1 MLEMIGEEAPPT
13 MTPDMIIPGREAMAA
28 MPSLSDEA
36 LARGGA
42 YTVEERRVPG
52 PDGAPDITLLI
63 CRPTAASA
71 AVGAI
76 YYTHGAGMFMGDRR
90 MGLDWVLDMAAP
102 LRLAVVSVEYRLA
115 PEHPDPAPV
124 EDCYAGLAWTSRH
137 AAELGIDPGRI
148 VICGRSAGGGLA
160 AGVALLARDRGGPAL
175 FGQLLDCPMID
186 DRNDTVSSVQIDGIG
201 VWDRTSNQTG
211 WDALLGNRR
220 GGGDVSS
227 YAAPARESDLSGL
240 PPAYIAVGSAEVFR
254 DESVAYA
261 SRIWQCGG
269 VAELHVWPGGFHG
282 FDVIAPQAALSQSAT
297 LARSALAPTFDGC
310 LTRPRAAERRAPL
323 LPRSTRDVRAPAR
336 IVWSPNGPR
345 PFDLLD
351 VVGEEVVDPCQ
362 FEHSAHDPGRV
373 HDPKCDSKLGRFLA
387 RRQQGPDACGVEE
400 GGSLHVHRDAG
411 DARDSE
417 SRAERLVQGVGACH
431 ADVDAALPPAIKRSG
446 PPALSQA
453 LRRQRNL
460 SPTDGKANAA
470 DDFRQRPT
478 I

>member
-1 MLEMIGEEAPPT
+1 MMPASQHDAISAPARTPEPVSAGPAPPFDPDLAAVLAMIGEAAPPT

-28 MPSLSDEA
+28 MPLLSDEA

-102 LRLAVVSVEYRLA
+102 LQLAVVSVEYRLA

-282 FDVIAPQAALSQSAT
+282 FDVIAPQAALSQSAI
-297 LARSALAPTFDGC
+297 LARSD
-310 LTRPRAAERRAPL
+310 
-323 LPRSTRDVRAPAR
+323 
-336 IVWSPNGPR
+336 W
-345 PFDLLD
+345 
-351 VVGEEVVDPCQ
+351 
-362 FEHSAHDPGRV
+362 
-373 HDPKCDSKLGRFLA
+373 
-387 RRQQGPDACGVEE
+387 
-400 GGSLHVHRDAG
+400 
-411 DARDSE
+411 
-417 SRAERLVQGVGACH
+417 
-431 ADVDAALPPAIKRSG
+431 
-446 PPALSQA
+446 
-453 LRRQRNL
+453 LRRL
-460 SPTDGKANAA
+460 MGV
-470 DDFRQRPT
+470 
-478 I
+478 